1 MSLIE
6 ELDYYHVLKNMGH
19 EIDANTIKLFID
31 RTKTGNSLSQ
41 FRNLIEEI
49 KKSAVDADRERMGRE
64 LKQKFRNHKK
74 LYNSG
79 SNLDITENQAEDY
92 IEEVLGDGK

>member
-1 MSLIE
+1 MVIRKLNDDNIKSLE
-6 ELDYYHVLKNMGH
+6 
-19 EIDANTIKLFID
+19 
-31 RTKTGNSLSQ
+31 
-41 FRNLIEEI
+41 
-49 KKSAVDADRERMGRE
+49 
-64 LKQKFRNHKK
+64 K